1 MMQRIASSQT
11 SRLVSMSRPK
21 PPSSVIEADS
31 PVPNLDAAVGDQV
44 EAGDAFGHAL
54 RRVGGKL
61 HDAVAEADVLRPL
74 AGGAEEHL
82 RRGGMGIL
90 LEEMVLHFPG
100 VVVAQPIRQL
110 DLVSAFWYSR
120 CSSPGPQGRGSC
132 SS

>member
-31 PVPNLDAAVGDQV
+31 PVPNSTRPLRHQV

-54 RRVGGKL
+54 RRVGGEL
-61 HDAVAEADVLRPL
+61 HDAVAEADVLGPL

-82 RRGGMGIL
+82 RRGRMGIL
-90 LEEMVLHFPG
+90 LEEVVLDFPG
-100 VVVAQPIRQL
+100 VVVAQPVGQL
-110 DLVSAFWYSR
+110 DLVSAFW
-120 CSSPGPQGRGSC
+120 
-132 SS
+132 